1 MGRYEHLPIYKQSFN
16 LLVELH
22 KLVPTFP
29 KKYKFSL
36 GSSIIEDLTQSIV
49 LIIQINSTVDNKS
62 LFVNLILIL
71 ETIKIKIR
79 IMKNLGIIST
89 KLYFNLSEKLISLLK
104 QAEGWKKK

>member
-36 GSSIIEDLTQSIV
+36 GSSIIEDLNSI
-49 LIIQINSTVDNKS
+49 LKWDLNSMTPIEVFNKFYKLQKSLKNKS
-62 LFVNLILIL
+62 N
-71 ETIKIKIR
+71 
-79 IMKNLGIIST
+79 II
-89 KLYFNLSEKLISLLK
+89 N
-104 QAEGWKKK
+104 KK